1 MNNGVLEHLRP
12 IEKLI
17 FFIVFCLLSGALF
30 SFLSV
35 GLAEKLYGVTV
46 DDFADI
52 TNPQSIHAVKL
63 TNLFFHVGTFIFPAI
78 IFSKLFAHDP
88 NDYLRL
94 REKIVWS
101 KIVLTIILF
110 LGLVMAS
117 DFLFYIN
124 KLIDFSFLPKRAY
137 SQVIYEQAVRDKAV
151 YAYIGGTYKSLL
163 SNIVLLALIPAVGE
177 ELVFRGVFQNLLA
190 KITKRVHF
198 SVWVTGFLFAFIHF
212 QFIDFLPRFM
222 LGVAF
227 GYIVVYTGNLW
238 YSILLHFFNNLLFVL
253 VEFLIKKNV
262 LSYRFKTPSDLNLYM
277 AGIAFLAITYVFVRL
292 NKRSKF
298 HEMKG
303 VYLR

>member
-1 MNNGVLEHLRP
+1 MSNGTLQHLRP

-35 GLAEKLYGVTV
+35 GIATKLFSVSLE
-46 DDFADI
+46 DFNNI
-52 TNPQSIHAVKL
+52 TNVQSIHAIKL
-63 TNLFFHVGTFIFPAI
+63 TNLFFHLGTFIFPAI
-78 IFSKLFAHDP
+78 IFSKLFAHNPD
-88 NDYLRL
+88 DYLRL
-94 REKIVWS
+94 KEKIVWN
-101 KIVLTIILF
+101 KIILISIML

-124 KLIDFSFLPKRAY
+124 KLIDFSFLPRKAY
-137 SQVIYEQAVRDKAV
+137 SQLVYEQAIRDKAV
-151 YAYIGGTYKSLL
+151 YAYIGGTYKSLV
-163 SNIVLLALIPAVGE
+163 SNIVLLALIPALGE
-177 ELVFRGVFQNLLA
+177 ELVFRGVFQHLLA

-198 SVWVTGFLFAFIHF
+198 SVWATGFLFAFIHF

-227 GYIVVYTGNLW
+227 GYVVVYTGSLW

-253 VEFLIKKNV
+253 VEFLIKKNI
-262 LSYRFKTPSDLNLYM
+262 LSYSFRTPSGLNYYM
-277 AGIAFLAITYVFVRL
+277 AGIAFVAITYVFYKL
-292 NKRSKF
+292 QKTSKF
-298 HEMKG
+298 YEMKG